1 MRRFLTTLVLGISLF
16 SPFLQAAPVDINTAS
31 AEQLAAALSGVGQ
44 VRAEAIV
51 QYREEH
57 GPFTSVEQLLQVQG
71 IGEAT
76 LEKNRDQ
83 LLLPSATVAAE

>member
-1 MRRFLTTLVLGISLF
+1 MRNLLKALALGVSLHSPLVLS
-16 SPFLQAAPVDINTAS
+16 APVDINTAS
-31 AEQLAAALSGVGQ
+31 AEQLAAELNGIGPA
-44 VRAEAIV
+44 RAEAIV

-57 GPFTSVEQLLQVQG
+57 GPFSSVEQLIEVPG

-83 LLLPSATVAAE
+83 LLLQSTATQAE

>member
-1 MRRFLTTLVLGISLF
+1 MRNLLKALALGVSLYSPLVLS
-16 SPFLQAAPVDINTAS
+16 APVDINTAS
-31 AEQLAAALSGVGQ
+31 AEQLAAELNGIGPT
-44 VRAEAIV
+44 RAEAIV

-57 GPFTSVEQLLQVQG
+57 GPFSSVEQLIEVPG

-83 LLLPSATVAAE
+83 LLLQSTATQAE